1 MKSYEKRIR
10 IVLDVPKETTAYH
23 NLMEQWENEGGAIT
37 VKHDSEPIP
46 DAKLPFREGEAFQV
60 VRGTIDFV
68 EDEVYY
74 IVDVMKVD
82 IE

>member
-1 MKSYEKRIR
+1 
-10 IVLDVPKETTAYH
+10 LDVPKETGAYH
-23 NLMEQWENEGGAIT
+23 NLMEKWENEGGAIT
-37 VKHDSEPIP
+37 VKEDTDIIP

-60 VRGTIDFV
+60 IKGTIDFV

-82 IE
+82 LE

>member
-1 MKSYEKRIR
+1 MKK
-10 IVLDVPKETTAYH
+10 
-23 NLMEQWENEGGAIT
+23 EGGAIT

-46 DAKLPFREGEAFQV
+46 EAKLPFREGEAFQV

>member
-10 IVLDVPKETTAYH
+10 IVLDVPKETAAYH
-23 NLMEQWENEGGAIT
+23 KLMEQWENEGGAIM
-37 VKHDSEPIP
+37 VKRDREPIP
-46 DAKLPFREGEAFQV
+46 EAKLPFREGEAFQV

-68 EDEVYY
+68 ENEVYY
-74 IVDVMKVD
+74 LVDVMKVD